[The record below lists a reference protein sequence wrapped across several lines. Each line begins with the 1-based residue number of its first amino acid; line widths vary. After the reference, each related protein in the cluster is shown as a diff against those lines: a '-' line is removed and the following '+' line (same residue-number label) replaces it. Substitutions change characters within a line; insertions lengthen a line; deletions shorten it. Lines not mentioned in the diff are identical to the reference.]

1 MIGVRKKRNGR
12 KTIQDLER
20 LLREMDMLNHRLG
33 KAVVRLKANAKK
45 DGVWREKT
53 SRLALMLMMSNI
65 GLASLSVFYGAGA
78 LDRAVFGSQFQI
90 GEFTASDPGRVAFWV
105 VMAGLS
111 AIQFGMAQGWFS
123 RQ

>member
-45 DGVWREKT
+45 GGEQREVV
-53 SRLALMLMMSNI
+53 
-65 GLASLSVFYGAGA
+65 AS
-78 LDRAVFGSQFQI
+78 
-90 GEFTASDPGRVAFWV
+90 
-105 VMAGLS
+105 
-111 AIQFGMAQGWFS
+111 
-123 RQ
+123 